1 MASHVS
7 HLRQGQHISARCLRL
22 ISRNRCKITNT
33 QKNQGCH
40 CCYGAFEVAFVYL
53 QHPNT
58 TKMPTKE
65 IDMYCVFAQICEERD
80 SRKEEKS
87 DNRNQTDEPRR
98 TDFFFII
105 SQLL

>member
-1 MASHVS
+1 
-7 HLRQGQHISARCLRL
+7 
-22 ISRNRCKITNT
+22 
-33 QKNQGCH
+33 
-40 CCYGAFEVAFVYL
+40 
-53 QHPNT
+53 
-58 TKMPTKE
+58 MPTKE